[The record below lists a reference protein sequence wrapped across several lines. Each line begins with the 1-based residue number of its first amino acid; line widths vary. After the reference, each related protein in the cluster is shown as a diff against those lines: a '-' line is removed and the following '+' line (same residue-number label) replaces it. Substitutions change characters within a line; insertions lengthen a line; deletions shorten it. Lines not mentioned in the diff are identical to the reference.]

1 MFFPRNTAFR
11 PISSPMGFEGLSS
24 QEHKI
29 TLGNQS
35 FTVSV
40 KREESQCF
48 QEHYFRGFNL
58 DEVIDGNELINGKV
72 VIGKE
77 EIPLFVEEEPSLK
90 PNPELNNLVE
100 IDGVIKGTSSRRH
113 HTHTQHTLVTQKPA
127 PLEEIQSYD
136 RLITPPS
143 GESIN
148 IGGIMFNKDQI
159 LKAIKGKTLD
169 TKYNKAI
176 FQAFMRVS
184 NGKAILDYNKLSN
197 FLNTDKEALQKEVKD
212 FFGKEKRSWAV
223 PDLSDLKSMQEID
236 FTPDPNKSK
245 LQNYI
250 DSITKTNTVTLF
262 NSLQFESNLESAIDA
277 LLEKNR
283 EFLKAEILKLI
294 EAK

>member
-1 MFFPRNTAFR
+1 
-11 PISSPMGFEGLSS
+11 
-24 QEHKI
+24 
-29 TLGNQS
+29 
-35 FTVSV
+35 
-40 KREESQCF
+40 
-48 QEHYFRGFNL
+48 
-58 DEVIDGNELINGKV
+58 
-72 VIGKE
+72 
-77 EIPLFVEEEPSLK
+77 
-90 PNPELNNLVE
+90 
-100 IDGVIKGTSSRRH
+100 
-113 HTHTQHTLVTQKPA
+113 
-127 PLEEIQSYD
+127 
-136 RLITPPS
+136 
-143 GESIN
+143 
-148 IGGIMFNKDQI
+148 MFNKDQI

-169 TKYNKAI
+169 SKYNKAI

-212 FFGKEKRSWAV
+212 FFGKEKRSWDV

-262 NSLQFESNLESAIDA
+262 NSLQFESDLENRIDA

-294 EAK
+294 ESK